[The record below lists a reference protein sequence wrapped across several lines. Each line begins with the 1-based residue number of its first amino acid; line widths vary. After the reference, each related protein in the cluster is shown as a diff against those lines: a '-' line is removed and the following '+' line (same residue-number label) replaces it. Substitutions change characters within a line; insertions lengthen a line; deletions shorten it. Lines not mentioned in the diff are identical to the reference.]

1 MLDEGK
7 YLYCILEELSYRTF
21 GPIGIGGRDDEV
33 HTLCYRDIA
42 CVISLTPMTKYVI
55 SRENLTAHQKV
66 IEEVMKD
73 YTVLPI
79 RFCTIATSID
89 EVRSLLMK
97 RYHEFKNLLRSMDNK
112 VELGLKAS
120 WLSMDSIFKEI
131 GVSDREVKL
140 LKEKLQKERINPSPD
155 EMVIL
160 GEKVKNAL
168 EDEREAEAEEIIQT
182 LKPRCIDLSLNKIVG
197 DNMVLNCAFLVDRL
211 QEREFDD
218 LVNSLTDKYKDRL
231 LFKYVGPTP
240 PYNFVNLVIEWG
252 QNNIGKR

>member
-1 MLDEGK
+1 MSDEGK
-7 YLYCILEELSYRTF
+7 YLYCIIEEVSYRTF
-21 GPIGIGGRDDEV
+21 GPIGIGDRGDEV
-33 HTLCYRDIA
+33 HTLGYRDLA
-42 CVISLTPMTKYVI
+42 CVISPTPMTKYVI
-55 SRENLTAHQKV
+55 SRDNLIAHEKV

-112 VELGLKAS
+112 VELGLKAF
-120 WLSMDSIFKEI
+120 WQNMDSIFKEI
-131 GVSDREVKL
+131 GVSDRDVKL
-140 LKEKLQKERINPSPD
+140 LKEKLQKERIDPSLD
-155 EMVIL
+155 EKVIL

-168 EDEREAEAEEIIQT
+168 GDKRESEAEEIIQT

-197 DNMVLNCAFLVDRL
+197 DNMVLNGAFLVDRL
-211 QEREFDD
+211 QEREFDG
-218 LVNSLTDKYKDRL
+218 LVDRLSEKNKDRL

-240 PYNFVNLVIEWG
+240 PFNFVNLVIEWG
-252 QNNIGKR
+252 REK

>member
-1 MLDEGK
+1 MSDEGK
-7 YLYCILEELSYRTF
+7 YLYCIIEEISYRTF
-21 GPIGIGGRDDEV
+21 GPIGIGEREDEV
-33 HTLCYRDIA
+33 HTLCYRDLA
-42 CVISLTPMTKYVI
+42 CVISSTPMTKYVI
-55 SRENLTAHQKV
+55 SRENLMAHEKV
-66 IEEVMKD
+66 IEEIMKD

-112 VELGLKAS
+112 VELGIKAN

-131 GVSDREVKL
+131 GVSDRDVKL
-140 LKEKLQKERINPSPD
+140 LKEKLQKERINPSLD
-155 EMVIL
+155 EKVIL

-168 EDEREAEAEEIIQT
+168 EDKREAEAEEIIQT
-182 LKPRCIDLSLNKIVG
+182 LKPQCIDLNLNKAVG
-197 DNMVLNCAFLVDRL
+197 DNMVLNSAFLVDRT

-218 LVNSLTDKYKDRL
+218 LVDSLIEKYKDRL

-240 PYNFVNLVIEWG
+240 PFNFVNLVIKWG
-252 QNNIGKR
+252 SEE